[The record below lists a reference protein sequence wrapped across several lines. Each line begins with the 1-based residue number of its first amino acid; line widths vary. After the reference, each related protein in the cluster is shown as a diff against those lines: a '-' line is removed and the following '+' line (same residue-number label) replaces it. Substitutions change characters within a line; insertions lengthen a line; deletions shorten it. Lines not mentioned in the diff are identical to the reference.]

1 MYLFTSTLLQGTTKF
16 PNMSQNLHPWKMKV
30 MAQICWRCLHCQ
42 WLFSTN
48 WERFQNCWS
57 QRLFL
62 KQMEIATVLLCIS
75 VHFQEQECIG
85 CTMCT
90 SIKFLHICVTWE
102 AHCFRGRRIAS
113 VKIKTSQVMLGKC
126 MIFHY
131 WTGVPWRCQSLRYD
145 PSYFVAMIFAW
156 YCGTCFCGRVITQLA
171 G

>member
-1 MYLFTSTLLQGTTKF
+1 
-16 PNMSQNLHPWKMKV
+16 
-30 MAQICWRCLHCQ
+30 
-42 WLFSTN
+42 
-48 WERFQNCWS
+48 
-57 QRLFL
+57 
-62 KQMEIATVLLCIS
+62 MEIVTVLLCIS

-90 SIKFLHICVTWE
+90 SIKFLHRCVTWE

-156 YCGTCFCGRVITQLA
+156 YCGTCFCRRVITQLA
-171 G
+171 GKVARWLDGKMTRWLGGNVLLLSLSLPHNMIELAVPTRTSFVASSVCE